1 MLVLTRR
8 EGQSFRIGDDIVVT
22 ISSVSGNKVR
32 VGIEAPREVCI
43 LREELRQTMESNRLA
58 AQGVSG
64 AALRDVVKSLRE
76 HGGKKE

>member
-22 ISSVSGNKVR
+22 ISNISGNKVR

-64 AALRDVVKSLRE
+64 AALRDVVKSLRA
-76 HGGKKE
+76 HGEKKE